1 MYWQGVHYILP
12 LLVLV
17 GYCDFVRASRD
28 CGEDALV
35 KLGGDVND
43 DDEGVC
49 LQNGNTDNFDL
60 LPELGPLHLFSPQ
73 KILCVKFL
81 I

>member
-1 MYWQGVHYILP
+1 MCWQGVHYILP

-17 GYCDFVRASRD
+17 GYCDFVRGSRD

-35 KLGGDVND
+35 KPKDANN

-60 LPELGPLHLFSPQ
+60 LPELGPLHPFSPQ
-73 KILCVKFL
+73 NILCVKFL